1 MSSINDITLVK
12 GGAGQENLDQMKHH
26 IAELEK
32 CAGAYFRDIQ
42 RYMRQGPD
50 FDLQSRFGDWN
61 YAKDALE
68 RITADFSKSLKIRT
82 RRAKIEQQAA
92 RKNVWEILHP
102 QEYGTHDRDWI
113 RSVSRATNRS
123 PNNFVE
129 EARDEALWYEPSNDF
144 SSPAKLMMERP
155 YLSSTSTIA
164 PKEPVKP
171 SRKSMTK
178 QQKPAPATAS
188 RPVPKRNVPAAKT
201 NATPVTTVSPV
212 DTSIKTGEQSRPQ
225 GWVPPH
231 LRGPQKNETTPT
243 PVEKAI
249 DSESIQ
255 KTVIKPKPKQQPEQ
269 SKETPKV
276 PPHLRR
282 GSQPASK
289 EWPHQRQL
297 LITPPAT
304 SPSTGSSTNK
314 NPSPVSSSDSSA
326 FGVLID
332 VSDTPATTVFDVSAG
347 NNATHGTAD
356 VWEALMQLK

>member
-42 RYMRQGPD
+42 RYMRQGAD

-68 RITADFSKSLKIRT
+68 RITADFSKRLKIRT

-113 RSVSRATNRS
+113 RSVPRATNRS

-144 SSPAKLMMERP
+144 SSPAKLMMERS
-155 YLSSTSTIA
+155 YLSSTSTIV

-188 RPVPKRNVPAAKT
+188 RPAPKRNVPAAKM
-201 NATPVTTVSPV
+201 NATPITTWTPA
-212 DTSIKTGEQSRPQ
+212 SRL
-225 GWVPPH
+225 GNS
-231 LRGPQKNETTPT
+231 RGPRAGCLLTYAARKRMRPPQHPLKRLSTL
-243 PVEKAI
+243 
-249 DSESIQ
+249 SLIQ

-269 SKETPKV
+269 SKETPNV

-289 EWPHQRQL
+289 EWPHQRPL

-304 SPSTGSSTNK
+304 SPSTGSSTSK

-347 NNATHGTAD
+347 NSATHGTAD